1 MRGHVQVGTRDHAR
15 FSRQRKHGAYYI
27 LCALTWGLSCATAQA
42 AEQLTLHAL
51 FKNKAIVLVDGARRV
66 LTQGDTSPEGVKLVD
81 VDTNTEEAVVEV
93 NGRREVLRLGVVIS
107 AFGGGGRGGIT
118 LYAEP
123 NGYFF
128 AEGSI
133 DGTPIRFLVD
143 TGATSIAI
151 NSKHAER
158 IGIDY
163 KRHGKPSFAGT
174 AGGVVRMYAIKLGTV
189 EVGGIRL
196 HNVDAGVIEG
206 NHPREALL
214 GMSFLGRLDMKRDGE
229 KMELTQRY

>member
-1 MRGHVQVGTRDHAR
+1 MYR
-15 FSRQRKHGAYYI
+15 FVLGCVA
-27 LCALTWGLSCATAQA
+27 LLVCASAQA
-42 AEQLTLHAL
+42 IEQLTLHAL
-51 FKNKAIVLVDGARRV
+51 FKNKAIVLIDGARRV
-66 LTQGDTSPEGVKLVD
+66 MNQGDTSPEGVKLVA
-81 VDTNTEEAVVEV
+81 VDTNSEEATVEV
-93 NGRREVLRLGVVIS
+93 NGRREVLRLGMVVS
-107 AFGGGGRGGIT
+107 AFGGGGRSGVT

-133 DGTPIRFLVD
+133 NGTPIRFLVD

-151 NSKHAER
+151 NSQQAER

-163 KRHGKPSFAGT
+163 KRHGKAGFAGT
-174 AGGVVRMYAIKLGTV
+174 AGGVVRMYAVKLNTV
-189 EVGGIRL
+189 EVGGIKL
-196 HNVDAGVIEG
+196 HNIDAGVIEG
-206 NHPREALL
+206 SYPREALL